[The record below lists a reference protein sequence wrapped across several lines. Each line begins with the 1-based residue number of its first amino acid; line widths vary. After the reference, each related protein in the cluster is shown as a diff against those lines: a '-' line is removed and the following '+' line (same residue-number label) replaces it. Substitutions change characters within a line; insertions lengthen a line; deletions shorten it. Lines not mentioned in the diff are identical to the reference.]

1 MLPRTRRPTAAA
13 VVLLLAGA
21 CGGSAHTGVAPVS
34 RSTTSLAST
43 PVRQA
48 VTAAATSL
56 SRILD
61 EDLNGDGDLLVP
73 QNRYDEDIEKLAVAA
88 AAAEA
93 VVSGATLSARQA
105 ADVDRWLAETSSLVA
120 ALQRSAPGSLTALR
134 TAASDLSVVQRDLGL
149 FRY

>member
-1 MLPRTRRPTAAA
+1 MPRIRRPAAAA

-21 CGGSAHTGVAPVS
+21 CGGSAHARAAPVS
-34 RSTTSLAST
+34 RSTTSLAGA

-48 VTAAATSL
+48 ITTAATSL

-73 QNRYDEDIEKLAVAA
+73 QNRYDEDVEKLAVAV

-93 VVSGATLSARQA
+93 VVSGAPLSARQV
-105 ADVDRWLAETSSLVA
+105 ADVDRWLAETSSLVP

-134 TAASDLSVVQRDLGL
+134 TAASDLSVVQGDLGL
-149 FRY
+149 